1 MEKPEIKLLP
11 CQREML
17 KDKERVVL
25 PIGKFTKCR
34 CERTKLNIML
44 ADKDELSN
52 DEKHLILELYVN
64 QCCYDNCGIRRKAE

>member
-1 MEKPEIKLLP
+1 MEKTEIKLLP

-25 PIGKFTKCR
+25 PIGKFTICR
-34 CERTKLNIML
+34 CWMTRLNIML
-44 ADKDELSN
+44 EDKDELSN

-64 QCCYDNCGIRRKAE
+64 NFCYENCGIRRNAE